1 MPEFEVTVVTTR
13 AGTHTIRLEAP
24 DAVTARSVVEAECDT
39 DQCHCP
45 ADWCT
50 DDVQSDVVSVRDVN
64 LRREPDLASG
74 LLADHDCFLRGHNQ

>member
-24 DAVTARSVVEAECDT
+24 DAVTAQSVVQAECGA

-45 ADWCT
+45 PDWCT
-50 DDVQSDVVSVRDVN
+50 DDVQSDVLSVREVD
-64 LRREPDLASG
+64 LRARTGFPIGSSTRSRTEVETND
-74 LLADHDCFLRGHNQ
+74 

>member
-24 DAVTARSVVEAECDT
+24 DAVTAQSVVQAECGA

-45 ADWCT
+45 PDWCT
-50 DDVQSDVVSVRDVN
+50 DDVQSDVVSVREVD
-64 LRREPDLASG
+64 LRERTRFRVRSSVQP
-74 LLADHDCFLRGHNQ
+74 

>member
-24 DAVTARSVVEAECDT
+24 DAVTAQSVVEAECGT

-45 ADWCT
+45 PDWCT
-50 DDVQSDVVSVRDVN
+50 DDVQSDVVSIREVNPCMRSGFPVRSST
-64 LRREPDLASG
+64 LSRREVETND
-74 LLADHDCFLRGHNQ
+74 

>member
-24 DAVTARSVVEAECDT
+24 DAVTAQSVVEAECGT

-45 ADWCT
+45 PDWCT
-50 DDVQSDVVSVRDVN
+50 DDVQSDVVSVRGVN
-64 LRREPDLASG
+64 PRTRTGFPVRSSALSRREVETND
-74 LLADHDCFLRGHNQ
+74 

>member
-24 DAVTARSVVEAECDT
+24 DAVTAQSVVEAECGT

-45 ADWCT
+45 PDWCT
-50 DDVQSDVVSVRDVN
+50 DDVQSDVVSVREVN
-64 LRREPDLASG
+64 SAYRISRPVVNTFSKRSRSE
-74 LLADHDCFLRGHNQ
+74 